1 MQHGH
6 FTKPTSASGY
16 LEAMTRV
23 ILTAGINWQVVDAKW
38 EGIRDAFAGFDLETV
53 ADMTPGDVERLMTD
67 PRVIRNRRKIEAIID
82 NAGKI
87 AELDASYGGFD
98 KYLRAHGDYEKTA
111 AVLKHDFSF
120 LGDSTVYFFL
130 AMVGEPVPDWEE
142 HQKQHPGRQAH
153 GKAGAAGS

>member
-1 MQHGH
+1 
-6 FTKPTSASGY
+6 
-16 LEAMTRV
+16 
-23 ILTAGINWQVVDAKW
+23 
-38 EGIRDAFAGFDLETV
+38 
-53 ADMTPGDVERLMTD
+53 MTPEDVERLMAD

-98 KYLRAHGDYEKTA
+98 KYLRAQGSYEKTA
-111 AVLKHDFSF
+111 AALKHDFSFWDSRLLLLGDGGREGARLERASPRRRVGPCARQGRGF

-130 AMVGEPVPDWEE
+130 AMVAEPVPDWEE

-153 GKAGAAGS
+153 EKTGAAARAAHGPLYSTNPSTT